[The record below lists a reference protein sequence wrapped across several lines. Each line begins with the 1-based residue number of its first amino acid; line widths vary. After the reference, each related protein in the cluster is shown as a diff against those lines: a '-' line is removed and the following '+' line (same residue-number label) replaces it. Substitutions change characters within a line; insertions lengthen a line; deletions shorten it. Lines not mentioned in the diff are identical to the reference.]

1 MFPSR
6 LPAALAVVAA
16 LSFAAGC
23 SKSAT
28 TSQQYP
34 PGTQPVSTPETPEQQ
49 SENAQPPPRAELERD
64 CPMTVPG
71 AQAQAQD
78 TAEGVTLNFTTTEPE
93 QVANLRDRGRNM
105 LQRQQEK
112 GVSGKRGLEQPPG
125 IEYQGEGGSGLA
137 GSAGAPSVPA
147 YARVEDIPNGVAITY
162 RATDPSKQSELST
175 EVHQNAEYL
184 QPGLCPGMA
193 HPEKK

>member
-1 MFPSR
+1 MFSSR
-6 LPAALAVVAA
+6 LPAALAAAAA
-16 LSFAAGC
+16 LCFAAGC

-34 PGTQPVSTPETPEQQ
+34 PGTEPVSTPETPEQQ
-49 SENAQPPPRAELERD
+49 TGQPPPRAELEKD

-71 AQAQAQD
+71 AEAKAVD
-78 TAEGVTLNFTTTEPE
+78 TAEGVALNFTTTEPD

-105 LQRQQEK
+105 IARQQEH

-147 YARVEDIPNGVAITY
+147 YARVEDIPDGVSITY
-162 RATDPSKQSELST
+162 RATDPSKQTELSQ
-175 EVHQNAEYL
+175 EVHENAEYL
-184 QPGLCPGMA
+184 KPGLCPGMA
-193 HPEKK
+193 HPVK

>member
-23 SKSAT
+23 SSSKSAK
-28 TSQQYP
+28 TSNEYP
-34 PGTQPVSTPETPEQQ
+34 KGTEPVSTPAAPAEQTG
-49 SENAQPPPRAELERD
+49 QPPPRAELEKD

-78 TAEGVTLNFTTTEPE
+78 TAEGVAIHFTTTEQA

-105 LQRQQEK
+105 LQRQQER
-112 GVSGKRGLEQPPG
+112 GVTGKRGLAQPPG
-125 IEYQGEGGSGLA
+125 VEYQGEGGSGLA

-147 YARVEDIPNGVAITY
+147 YARVEDIPNGVSITY
-162 RATDPSKQSELST
+162 KAKEPSQQGELSS
-175 EVHQNAEYL
+175 EVHRNAEYL

-193 HPEKK
+193 APVK